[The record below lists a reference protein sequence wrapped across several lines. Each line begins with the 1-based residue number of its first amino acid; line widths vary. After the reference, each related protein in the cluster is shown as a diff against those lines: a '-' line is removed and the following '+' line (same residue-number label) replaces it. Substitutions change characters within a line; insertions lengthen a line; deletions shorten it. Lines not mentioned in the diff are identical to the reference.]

1 MYCNFYSSL
10 LIIIIIIV
18 MNFDIYFLFTEDSAD
33 VDSSGSLVI
42 SEVNQNDAHSSQ
54 SQSSPQDISTDNYK
68 DMEVVQGIQ

>member
-1 MYCNFYSSL
+1 M
-10 LIIIIIIV
+10 
-18 MNFDIYFLFTEDSAD
+18 FTEDSAD